1 MSATQL
7 GNQNASKWTRE
18 KTLHTLTRIEQIAT
32 DEFSAIYTL
41 TQALNKIRCYKQ
53 LWSYW
58 KKKWENDE
66 EIMDL
71 IYFIESLFIEK
82 LEHGGLFKRL
92 NVSTCHFILRTNYG
106 YNTKGESEL
115 PSHLRHEFPELAN
128 EKVPTGSKT
137 KKEKAP
143 KPLTAEELY
152 EQEYVND
159 PAYKDF
165 SPRATDNEVIAA
177 LRADAAKN
185 PHLYTA
191 KPPLHCTYIQF
202 AEDLFAPNA

>member
-1 MSATQL
+1 MSTTQL

-18 KTLHTLTRIEQIAT
+18 KTIQMLCKIEAVALHEYDLC
-32 DEFSAIYTL
+32 YTL
-41 TQALNKIRCYKQ
+41 TQALNKVRCYKQ
-53 LWSYW
+53 IWSYW
-58 KKKWENDE
+58 KKKFEADE
-66 EIMDL
+66 DIMDH

-92 NVSTCHFILRTNYG
+92 NASTCHFILKNNYG
-106 YNTKGESEL
+106 YGAKGEPEL
-115 PSHLRHEFPELAN
+115 PSHLSHEFPEMQI
-128 EKVPTGSKT
+128 EKPLSGSKT

-165 SPRATDNEVIAA
+165 SPRETDNEVIAA
-177 LRADAAKN
+177 LRADAAKH

-202 AEDLFAPNA
+202 AEDLFAPNS